1 MNDRT
6 RRYPVLQY
14 FTNDHVP
21 LHRDAMAISQKFN
34 ALAFEIAKTPHNP
47 ETEMAL
53 RKLLEARDCFI
64 RSGQS

>member
-6 RRYPVLQY
+6 RRYPILQY
-14 FTNDHVP
+14 FNNDHIP
-21 LHRDAMAISQKFN
+21 LHRDAMAIGQKLN
-34 ALAFEIAKTPHNP
+34 ALAFEMAKTPANP

-64 RSGQS
+64 RASLS